1 MTELPAPTEKLCQL
15 AIILSDDWLIVIAAP
30 DVAMD
35 AAPDVTVPPVGST
48 LCASAGVAST
58 AVATTATAP
67 SFTLPPLRPCP
78 PLQHSGT
85 MTSRPSVFDQMC
97 L

>member
-1 MTELPAPTEKLCQL
+1 MEKLCQL

-35 AAPDVTVPPVGST
+35 AAPETTVPPVGNT
-48 LCASAGVAST
+48 PCARAGLASSVA
-58 AVATTATAP
+58 AMLAAAP
-67 SFTLPPLRPCP
+67 IFALPPLRPCP

-85 MTSRPSVFDQMC
+85 MTSRPSVFDQIC